1 VTRAYRNSHGQQIS
15 EFGAAL
21 AILFVV
27 IFIPFLDLGILP
39 IRYFLAK
46 EIIGNYARKLS
57 LCETYTQALS
67 ILNSDPSME
76 NQLIKLGGV
85 KPRQIRCNL
94 IISSTKT
101 GERYVAEGPKRIPGQ
116 WLPNGYK
123 SPCDYAVQVSAEVD
137 ISPVVLVKGLGA
149 KTPGLNCPVSFTIA
163 SEANWE
169 NLGCDPVTKVFFV
182 NE

>member
-1 VTRAYRNSHGQQIS
+1 VTRPCRNSRGQQIS

-27 IFIPFLDLGILP
+27 FFIPFLDLSVMP
-39 IRYFLAK
+39 IRWFLSK
-46 EIIGNYARKLS
+46 EIVGNYARRLS
-57 LCETYTQALS
+57 LCETYTQALAM
-67 ILNSDPSME
+67 LNSDPTME

-101 GERYVAEGPKRIPGQ
+101 GERYVVEGPKRIPGQ

-123 SPCDYAVQVSAEVD
+123 SPCDYALQVSAEVD
-137 ISPVVLVKGLGA
+137 ISPVVLIKGFGA
-149 KTPGLNCPVSFTIA
+149 KAPGFNCPVSFNIS